1 MGEWILVIGSAIGT
15 LSTILYVFNR
25 IIIIPLRRLFV
36 KEIRKVVTEVT
47 PSGDQ
52 TLGQKVDE
60 VGDKVSEIADEL
72 HGVKT
77 SVESQGRRL
86 GILERRW
93 RR

>member
-1 MGEWILVIGSAIGT
+1 MGEWILVIGSAVGT
-15 LSTILYVFNR
+15 LGTIFYAFNR
-25 IIIIPLRRLFV
+25 IVLIPLRRLFV

-52 TLGQKVDE
+52 TLGEKVDE
-60 VGDKVSEIADEL
+60 VGEKVGEIAEEL
-72 HGVKT
+72 HGVKR
-77 SVESQGRRL
+77 SVETQGRRL